1 MTGIEYFR
9 LKRRMSVKA
18 LTAAAHLGA
27 TTVTYY
33 EHLRP
38 EQMQVPVLL
47 KISRA
52 LDVPIDDLIKE
63 YDERLL
69 EPGDHHTHTRNIS
82 LGKTTPLANYRR
94 AKNLTVAQLAGIAG
108 CSKQNISRAC
118 IEGGHRNKLVRRICE
133 YENIDRETFDRL
145 YGSGVTA

>member
-9 LKRRMSVKA
+9 RKRRMSVKA
-18 LTAAAHLGA
+18 LTAAAHLGE
-27 TTVTYY
+27 TTVTNY

-38 EQMQVPVLL
+38 EQMQIPVLL

-63 YDERLL
+63 YDESLL

-82 LGKTTPLANYRR
+82 LTKTTPIANYRR
-94 AKNLTVAQLAGIAG
+94 AKNLTVAQLAEIAG
-108 CSKQNISRAC
+108 CTKQNISRAC
-118 IEGGHRNKLVRRICE
+118 IEGGRRDKIIAKICKHDG
-133 YENIDRETFDRL
+133 IDRETFDRL
-145 YGSGVTA
+145 YDTGVTA